1 MDLLPQVLVN
11 GLTVGGTYALG
22 AIGVS
27 LVFGVLNIVNFGQG
41 ASYTVGAF
49 VAMLMLSAAGLHVV
63 PAFLIGVIAA
73 CAVGWMIERVAV
85 RPLRDQPLLMSLITT
100 MGLGL
105 IIENLA
111 HFAFGPQT
119 RPLSATLSFDAWQF
133 GDTTVSVWELV
144 TMAVVVAS
152 IAALHVV
159 LHRTDFGA
167 AVRAVA
173 EDRRAAALL
182 GIDVDRLIIVTFC
195 AAAALGGA
203 AGVLG
208 AALYNTVYPTMGS
221 ASMTKAFAAS
231 VLGGMEQVAGAILG
245 GLLLGVAE
253 AATSVYLSS
262 AWRDAIA
269 FLLIVVV
276 LVARPTGLLGKRG
289 LEKIERTNLA
299 VLPLPPVPAFDLRR
313 PALLVPVALAV
324 ALPLVVTDS
333 YVLRVATIM
342 AMSGVL
348 ALSLNL
354 VAGFAG
360 IVSLGHA
367 AFYGVGAY
375 ASAIVATRYGVPVWL
390 SMALAVLLTGG
401 FGMLFAWPMMRLR
414 GHYVAMGTF
423 GLSGAIWMA
432 MLNWID
438 LTRGPMGIR
447 AIPPP
452 PWFGGELQGP
462 GFYWLILAVL
472 VVSALLVL
480 ALLDS
485 PFGRAVRAM
494 RDDELSLAA
503 VGTDPR
509 VVKMKL
515 FALSAAIA
523 GAAGAF
529 WAHYIS
535 FISPDS
541 FRPEVSI
548 GLLAMVVLGGL
559 GSVPG
564 AIFGGAVLAA
574 LPEMLRFASEY
585 RLAIYGLIMVL
596 VVLFRPQGLLGRRQ
610 VVAPSRPRAA
620 GPEVQESAS

>member
-1 MDLLPQVLVN
+1 MELLPQVLVN

-49 VAMLMLSAAGLHVV
+49 VAMAVLSLTGANMVV
-63 PAFLIGVIAA
+63 AFLSGTAA
-73 CAVGWMIERVAV
+73 ALFSGWIIERVAV
-85 RPLRDQPLLMSLITT
+85 RPLRDQPLLMPLITT

-111 HFAFGPQT
+111 HFVFGPQT
-119 RPLSATLSFDAWQF
+119 QPLAPTLSTEAWQF
-133 GDTTVSVWELV
+133 GETTVSLWEMM
-144 TMAVVVAS
+144 TMAVVVAA
-152 IAALHVV
+152 IAALHLV

-195 AAAALGGA
+195 GAAALGGV

-208 AALYNTVYPTMGS
+208 AALYNSVYPTMGS
-221 ASMTKAFAAS
+221 LSMIKAFAAS
-231 VLGGMEQVAGAILG
+231 VLGGMEQVAGAIVG
-245 GLLLGVAE
+245 GLILGVVE
-253 AATSVYLSS
+253 AFTSVYISS

-276 LVARPTGLLGKRG
+276 LVAWPTGLLGKRG

-299 VLPLPPVPAFDLRR
+299 VLPLPAVPPFELRR
-313 PALLVPVALAV
+313 PAILLPIAIAALVP
-324 ALPLVVTDS
+324 LVLSDA
-333 YVLRVATIM
+333 YLLRVATIM
-342 AMSGVL
+342 AMSSVI

-354 VAGFAG
+354 IAGFAG
-360 IVSLGHA
+360 MISLGHA
-367 AFYGVGAY
+367 AFYGIGAY
-375 ASAIVATRYGVPVWL
+375 ASAILSTRLGVPVWP
-390 SMALAVLLTGG
+390 SMLAAVVITGI
-401 FGMLFAWPMMRLR
+401 FGALFAWPMMRLR

-423 GLSGAIWMA
+423 GLSGVIWMV
-432 MLNWID
+432 MINWIE

-447 AIPPP
+447 AIPVPS
-452 PWFGGELQGP
+452 WFGAELQGA
-462 GFYWLILAVL
+462 GFYWLILVVL
-472 VVSALLVL
+472 VVSALAVM

-494 RDDELSLAA
+494 RDDDLSLAG
-503 VGTDPR
+503 VGIDPR
-509 VVKMKL
+509 LVKMKL

-529 WAHYIS
+529 WAHYIT

-541 FRPEVSI
+541 FTPIVSI
-548 GLLAMVVLGGL
+548 GFLAMVVLGGL

-574 LPEMLRFASEY
+574 LPELLRFASEY
-585 RLAIYGLIMVL
+585 RLAIYGAIMVL
-596 VVLFRPQGLLGRRQ
+596 MVLFRPQGILGRNQ
-610 VVAPSRPRAA
+610 AAAPIRPRAA
-620 GPEVQESAS
+620 SAPAAADTP

>member
-1 MDLLPQVLVN
+1 MELLPQVLVN

-41 ASYTVGAF
+41 ASYTVAAF
-49 VAMLMLSAAGLHVV
+49 VAMAVLSLTGANMVVAFAAGVAAALVSGWVV
-63 PAFLIGVIAA
+63 
-73 CAVGWMIERVAV
+73 ERVAV
-85 RPLRDQPLLMSLITT
+85 RPLRDQPLLMPLITT

-111 HFAFGPQT
+111 HFVFGPQT
-119 RPLSATLSFDAWQF
+119 QPLSPTLSTEAWQL
-133 GDTTVSVWELV
+133 GDTTVSLWELV
-144 TMAVVVAS
+144 TMAVVVGA
-152 IAALHVV
+152 IGALHLV

-182 GIDVDRLIIVTFC
+182 GIDVNRLIVITFC
-195 AAAALGGA
+195 GAAALGGA

-208 AALYNTVYPTMGS
+208 AALYNSVYPTMGS
-221 ASMTKAFAAS
+221 MSMTKAFAAS
-231 VLGGMEQVAGAILG
+231 VLGGMEQVAGAIVG
-245 GLLLGVAE
+245 GLVLGVVE

-276 LVARPTGLLGKRG
+276 LVAWPTGLLGKRG

-299 VLPLPPVPAFDLRR
+299 VLPLPAVPPFDLRR
-313 PALLVPVALAV
+313 PAILLPIAIAA
-324 ALPLVVTDS
+324 ALPLVVTDT
-333 YVLRVATIM
+333 YLLRVATIM
-342 AMSGVL
+342 AMSAVI

-354 VAGFAG
+354 IAGFAG

-375 ASAIVATRYGVPVWL
+375 ASAILSTRYGVPVWP
-390 SMALAVLLTGG
+390 SMLAAVVITGA
-401 FGMLFAWPMMRLR
+401 FGALFAWPMMRLR

-423 GLSGAIWMA
+423 GLSGAIWMV
-432 MLNWID
+432 MVNWID

-447 AIPPP
+447 AIPVP
-452 PWFGGELQGP
+452 PWFGAELQGP

-472 VVSALLVL
+472 VVASLMVM

-485 PFGRAVRAM
+485 SFGRAVRAM
-494 RDDELSLAA
+494 RDDELSLAG
-503 VGTDPR
+503 VGIDPR
-509 VVKMKL
+509 RVKMKL

-541 FRPEVSI
+541 FTPVVSI
-548 GLLAMVVLGGL
+548 GFLAMVVLGGL

-574 LPEMLRFASEY
+574 LPELLRFASEY
-585 RLAIYGLIMVL
+585 RLAIYGAIMVL
-596 VVLFRPQGLLGRRQ
+596 MVLFRPQGILGRRHD
-610 VVAPSRPRAA
+610 APRPSVDTAAAPARANA
-620 GPEVQESAS
+620 P